1 MNTGVSAEQA
11 VLVRFVDEQGAAL
24 QRFAWLLTRDAER
37 AADLTQTVLLRLAR
51 RGVDDL
57 ADPATYARRALVNE
71 HRSQGRTTGARV
83 RALARLGD
91 GSPAHTPDPAGA
103 VGERDAIWRALA
115 GLSDRQRAAVVLRYY
130 EDLPDER
137 IGEVLGCRPATVR
150 SLVARAMP
158 VLREALTAATTETSK
173 RSEP

>member
-1 MNTGVSAEQA
+1 MSAEQA
-11 VLVRFVDEQGAAL
+11 ALGRFVDEQGAAL
-24 QRFAWLLTRDAER
+24 QRFAWLLTRDPER

-51 RGVDDL
+51 RGVADL

-83 RALARLGD
+83 RALARLGA
-91 GSPAHTPDPAGA
+91 GPHAPGPDPAHA
-103 VGERDAIWRALA
+103 SGERDAIWRALA
-115 GLSDRQRAAVVLRYY
+115 ALSDRQRAAVVLRYY

-158 VLREALTAATTETSK
+158 VLREALRSPTSE
-173 RSEP
+173 RTSRDRPR

>member
-1 MNTGVSAEQA
+1 MNEGVGAEQA
-11 VLVRFVDEQGAAL
+11 ALTRFVDEQGAAL
-24 QRFAWLLTRDAER
+24 QRFAWLLTRDPER

-51 RGVDDL
+51 RGVADLDD
-57 ADPATYARRALVNE
+57 PVVYARRALVNE

-83 RALARLGD
+83 RALTRLGT
-91 GSPAHTPDPAGA
+91 PAVPHAPDPAQATGD
-103 VGERDAIWRALA
+103 RDAIWRALE
-115 GLSDRQRAAVVLRYY
+115 GLTERQRAAVVLRYY

-150 SLVARAMP
+150 SLVARSMP
-158 VLREALTAATTETSK
+158 VLREALTSE